1 MIHRVLLWGVCFVF
15 AATVRTLPAQRPTDG
30 WSYNPDAG
38 SVYRSGDFRWT
49 AWGFAER
56 YWGPRSHV
64 VTADAWR
71 RVRQGMELD
80 LPRVYG
86 DIRPALE
93 NHDDENRSRV
103 LFGENTHILSRED
116 SLSSGNLPTINRSL
130 IREEHGSVNSF
141 GTQWGVQL
149 RRALNARYTVTV
161 SAQDNRGSLNTPN
174 PRFNIG
180 NSIAA
185 KLSAVV
191 VDDPER

>member
-1 MIHRVLLWGVCFVF
+1 
-15 AATVRTLPAQRPTDG
+15 
-30 WSYNPDAG
+30 
-38 SVYRSGDFRWT
+38 
-49 AWGFAER
+49 
-56 YWGPRSHV
+56 
-64 VTADAWR
+64 
-71 RVRQGMELD
+71 MELD

-93 NHDDENRSRV
+93 NHDDENCSRV

-116 SLSSGNLPTINRSL
+116 NLSSGNLPTINRSL
-130 IREEHGSVNSF
+130 ILEEHGSVNSF